1 MLLTDILGFQ
11 NNYMQ
16 FFSCACFGVIL
27 AIYALTL
34 PECPVSRGGEQ
45 KSLVDA
51 MGLRAF
57 TLFKQKKMAVFF
69 IFSMLLGVSLQITNG
84 FANPF
89 LSSFRGVPEYA
100 DTFGVNHANALI
112 SLSQVS
118 ETLCILLIPF
128 VLKHFGIKRV
138 MLIAMLAW
146 VLRFG
151 LFGLGNPGPVSGC
164 LYCP

>member
-1 MLLTDILGFQ
+1 M
-11 NNYMQ
+11 
-16 FFSCACFGVIL
+16 IL

-51 MGLRAF
+51 DGIAGVYTVQTEKDGCFLYIFYVVGGFF
-57 TLFKQKKMAVFF
+57 TDNQSVLPIRFSAV
-69 IFSMLLGVSLQITNG
+69 
-84 FANPF
+84 
-89 LSSFRGVPEYA
+89 FRGVPEYA

-146 VLRFG
+146 VLSFRIVRTG
-151 LFGLGNPGPVSGC
+151 ESRTGC
-164 LYCP
+164 LDVCTVHDCVWCGFRLLQHFRFVVC

>member
-1 MLLTDILGFQ
+1 MPTLALTNSVAYTALDKVKLDPVIAFPPIRIFGTIGFICSMLLTDILGFQ

-57 TLFKQKKMAVFF
+57 TLFKQKKMAVFLY
-69 IFSMLLGVSLQITNG
+69 IFYVVGGFFTDNQRFCQSVSQQFQG
-84 FANPF
+84 
-89 LSSFRGVPEYA
+89 SS
-100 DTFGVNHANALI
+100 
-112 SLSQVS
+112 
-118 ETLCILLIPF
+118 
-128 VLKHFGIKRV
+128 RV
-138 MLIAMLAW
+138 
-146 VLRFG
+146 
-151 LFGLGNPGPVSGC
+151 C
-164 LYCP
+164 